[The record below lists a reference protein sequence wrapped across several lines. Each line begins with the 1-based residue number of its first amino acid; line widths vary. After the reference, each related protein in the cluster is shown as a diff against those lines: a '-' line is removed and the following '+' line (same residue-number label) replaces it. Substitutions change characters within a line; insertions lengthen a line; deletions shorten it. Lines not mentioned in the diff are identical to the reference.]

1 MPVRPCLPT
10 GTTGRRSLGRASG
23 SGGKGKEKR
32 VKNAA
37 RDYLLKSNALLDK
50 LEFFINNFESGDV
63 QDISTTI
70 ELERFIELMQKHIDL
85 VDRRIM
91 KGETIPHSEKLFSL
105 SAGRRGIF
113 EQYTEWVAK
122 GKKRPSVEL
131 GKKVGITTDQYNLI
145 VDYQVM
151 ENQADSQVVPL
162 LVERTISKFTVYS
175 WSFDKGY
182 WNKENKKLLSEN
194 IEMVVLPKKGKCNK
208 EEATEQSSKLF
219 RKLRHKH
226 SAVESNI
233 NELENSGL
241 DRYPDRGYDHF
252 KRYVS
257 LAVSAYNLRRIG
269 AELIARERK
278 RKEACLSRKAA

>member
-1 MPVRPCLPT
+1 M
-10 GTTGRRSLGRASG
+10 GRASG

-32 VKNAA
+32 VKDAA
-37 RDYLLKSNALLDK
+37 RGYLLKSNALLDK
-50 LEFFINNFESGDV
+50 LELFTNNFESKDV
-63 QDISTTI
+63 QDICTI
-70 ELERFIELMQKHIDL
+70 IEMERFMELMQKHIDL

-91 KGETIPHSEKLFSL
+91 KGETIPHSEKLFS
-105 SAGRRGIF
+105 IF
-113 EQYTEWVAK
+113 EQSTEWVAK

-151 ENQADSQVVPL
+151 EEQADSQVVPL

-208 EEATEQSSKLF
+208 EEGIEQSTKLF
-219 RKLRHKH
+219 RKFRHKH

-233 NELENSGL
+233 NELEHRGL
-241 DRYPDRGYDHF
+241 DRCPDRGYDHF
-252 KRYVS
+252 KRYVG

-269 AELIARERK
+269 AELIDRERK